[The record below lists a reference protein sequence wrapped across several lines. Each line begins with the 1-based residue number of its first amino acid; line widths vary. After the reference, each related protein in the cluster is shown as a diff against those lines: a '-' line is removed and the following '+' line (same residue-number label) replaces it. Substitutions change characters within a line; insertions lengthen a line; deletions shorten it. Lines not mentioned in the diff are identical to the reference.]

1 MKVPGDLRRQ
11 KGGGDFGEWDTR
23 EGGADRVM
31 QQGRRG
37 HTSFMILFKVLTSV
51 ISYVSETIFL
61 VTFSLWAEGL
71 LMPTAPWLL

>member
-1 MKVPGDLRRQ
+1 MTLENGTPE
-11 KGGGDFGEWDTR
+11 KGVQTGVMPQGG
-23 EGGADRVM
+23 
-31 QQGRRG
+31 RG